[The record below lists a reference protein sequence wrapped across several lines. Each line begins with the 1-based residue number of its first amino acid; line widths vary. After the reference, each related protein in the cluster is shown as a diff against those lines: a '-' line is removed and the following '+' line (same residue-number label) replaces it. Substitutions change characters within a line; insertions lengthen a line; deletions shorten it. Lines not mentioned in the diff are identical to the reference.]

1 MQFDQLKRR
10 EFITLLGGA
19 AAWPVA
25 ARAQQ
30 PLMPVIGLLGTASA
44 AEWTD
49 LVAAFRQGLGQ
60 TGFFEGQ
67 NLRAEYLWADG
78 QFDRLPALAAELV
91 QHQVAVIVT
100 TGSAN
105 STRAAKV
112 ATATIPIVFVIG
124 TDPVKLG
131 LVASFNR
138 PGGNMTGVSWLA
150 AALGAKQLELV
161 TDLLP
166 NATMIAML
174 VNPDNT
180 VSESELKE
188 VQEVSR
194 ARGREI
200 FGLRASSEREID
212 AAFATLIRQR
222 VGALLVS
229 SDSLFFA
236 RRDQLVTL
244 AARHAVPAIY
254 PVREYAAAG
263 GLMSYG
269 TRLSDA
275 YRQVGVYTGRILKG
289 EKPGDL
295 PIVQA
300 SKVELV
306 VNLKTAKSL
315 GITLPL
321 TLLGRTDE
329 VIE

>member
-1 MQFDQLKRR
+1 VKRR

-19 AAWPVA
+19 AAWPLT

-30 PLMPVIGLLGTASA
+30 PAMPVIGLLGTASA

-254 PVREYAAAG
+254 PVREYATAG

>member
-1 MQFDQLKRR
+1 MKRR
-10 EFITLLGGA
+10 TFITLLGGA
-19 AAWPVA
+19 AAAWPLA
-25 ARAQQ
+25 ARAQR

-91 QHQVAVIVT
+91 QHQVAAIVT

-105 STRAAKV
+105 STRAAKA

-166 NATMIAML
+166 NAPVIAML
-174 VNPDNT
+174 VNPDNP

-200 FGLRASSEREID
+200 FGLRARSEREID

-275 YRQVGVYTGRILKG
+275 YRQVGIYTGRILKG

-315 GITLPL
+315 GITFPV

-329 VIE
+329 AIE

>member
-1 MQFDQLKRR
+1 M
-10 EFITLLGGA
+10 
-19 AAWPVA
+19 
-25 ARAQQ
+25 
-30 PLMPVIGLLGTASA
+30 
-44 AEWTD
+44 
-49 LVAAFRQGLGQ
+49 
-60 TGFFEGQ
+60 
-67 NLRAEYLWADG
+67 
-78 QFDRLPALAAELV
+78 
-91 QHQVAVIVT
+91 
-100 TGSAN
+100 
-105 STRAAKV
+105 
-112 ATATIPIVFVIG
+112 
-124 TDPVKLG
+124 
-131 LVASFNR
+131 
-138 PGGNMTGVSWLA
+138 
-150 AALGAKQLELV
+150 

-166 NATMIAML
+166 NAPVIAML
-174 VNPDNT
+174 VNPDNP

-200 FGLRASSEREID
+200 FGLRASNEREID

-329 VIE
+329 AIE

>member
-1 MQFDQLKRR
+1 MKRR
-10 EFITLLGGA
+10 EFISLLGGA
-19 AAWPVA
+19 AAWPLAV
-25 ARAQQ
+25 RAQQ

>member
-1 MQFDQLKRR
+1 VKRR

-19 AAWPVA
+19 AAWPLT

-30 PLMPVIGLLGTASA
+30 PAMPVIGLLGTASA

-275 YRQVGVYTGRILKG
+275 YRQVGIYTGRILKG

-315 GITLPL
+315 GITFPV

-329 VIE
+329 AIE

>member
-1 MQFDQLKRR
+1 
-10 EFITLLGGA
+10 
-19 AAWPVA
+19 VA
-25 ARAQQ
+25 VAVRAQQ

-275 YRQVGVYTGRILKG
+275 YRQVGVYTG
-289 EKPGDL
+289 L
-295 PIVQA
+295 PNGVA
-300 SKVELV
+300 TSFPRWTRTKV
-306 VNLKTAKSL
+306 AA
-315 GITLPL
+315 
-321 TLLGRTDE
+321 
-329 VIE
+329 

>member
-1 MQFDQLKRR
+1 
-10 EFITLLGGA
+10 
-19 AAWPVA
+19 V
-25 ARAQQ
+25 RAQQ

>member
-1 MQFDQLKRR
+1 MRR
-10 EFITLLGGA
+10 RTFISLVGGA
-19 AAWPVA
+19 AAWPLA
-25 ARAQQ
+25 ARAQR

-91 QHQVAVIVT
+91 QHQVAAIVT

-105 STRAAKV
+105 STRAAKA

-166 NATMIAML
+166 NAPVIAML
-174 VNPDNT
+174 VNPDNP

-200 FGLRASSEREID
+200 FGLRARSEREID

-275 YRQVGVYTGRILKG
+275 YRQVGIYTGRILKG

-315 GITLPL
+315 GITFPV

-329 VIE
+329 AIE

>member
-1 MQFDQLKRR
+1 
-10 EFITLLGGA
+10 
-19 AAWPVA
+19 
-25 ARAQQ
+25 
-30 PLMPVIGLLGTASA
+30 
-44 AEWTD
+44 
-49 LVAAFRQGLGQ
+49 
-60 TGFFEGQ
+60 
-67 NLRAEYLWADG
+67 
-78 QFDRLPALAAELV
+78 LAAELV

-329 VIE
+329 AIE

>member
-1 MQFDQLKRR
+1 MRR
-10 EFITLLGGA
+10 RAFITLLGGA
-19 AAWPVA
+19 AAWPLAV
-25 ARAQQ
+25 RAQQ

>member
-1 MQFDQLKRR
+1 MKRR
-10 EFITLLGGA
+10 EFITLIGGA
-19 AAWPVA
+19 AAWPMV

>member
-1 MQFDQLKRR
+1 MFDLRRR

-19 AAWPVA
+19 AAAWPVA
-25 ARAQQ
+25 ARAQR

-91 QHQVAVIVT
+91 QHQVAAIVT

-105 STRAAKV
+105 STRAAKA

-166 NATMIAML
+166 NAPVIAML
-174 VNPDNT
+174 VNPDNP
-180 VSESELKE
+180 VSEFELKE

-200 FGLRASSEREID
+200 FGLRASNEREID

-222 VGALLVS
+222 VGVLLVS

-236 RRDQLVTL
+236 RRNQLVTL

-275 YRQVGVYTGRILKG
+275 YRQVGIYTGRILKG

-315 GITLPL
+315 GITFPV

-329 VIE
+329 AIE

>member
-1 MQFDQLKRR
+1 VKRR
-10 EFITLLGGA
+10 DFITLLGGA
-19 AAWPVA
+19 AAWPLA
-25 ARAQQ
+25 AGAQQ

>member
-1 MQFDQLKRR
+1 MRR
-10 EFITLLGGA
+10 RAFISLLGGA
-19 AAWPVA
+19 AAAWPLA

-30 PLMPVIGLLGTASA
+30 PAMPVIGLLGTASA

>member
-1 MQFDQLKRR
+1 MRR
-10 EFITLLGGA
+10 RAFISLLGGA
-19 AAWPVA
+19 AAWPLAV
-25 ARAQQ
+25 RAQQ